1 MPNTTDTS
9 VNDVIDKLQD
19 ALNDARNLPSWGVTL
34 IVIIAL
40 LCIIILLHVLALFA
54 TGPCLWALWVRRK
67 RIQRERLL
75 DDEIIDPDGIE
86 LTPSPETVDGE
97 ER

>member
-1 MPNTTDTS
+1 MRNTTDTS

-19 ALNDARNLPSWGVTL
+19 ALNDARNLPSWGVTA

-40 LCIIILLHVLALFA
+40 LCTIILLHVLALFA
-54 TGPCLWALWVRRK
+54 TGPCLWVLWVRRK

-75 DDEIIDPDGIE
+75 DDEIIDRDGIE
-86 LTPSPETVDGE
+86 LTASPDTVDCDE
-97 ER
+97 K